1 MGKKRW
7 FTARERIAWGSP
19 VIVLGGDCAAANVS
33 IANGKL
39 LKPKFTTRHKC
50 NVGEIVDVE
59 MIEGLGG
66 RSLHDLAN
74 GPCMDPLRL
83 FLPEGK
89 ISEAEWQKRQRDAAR
104 EAGC

>member
-1 MGKKRW
+1 MKHRLA
-7 FTARERIAWGSP
+7 TARERIAWGSP
-19 VIVLGGDCAAANVS
+19 VIVLGGDCKAADPS

-39 LKPKFTTRHKC
+39 LKPDFRTLRPKC
-50 NVGEIVDVE
+50 NVGESVQVE

-66 RSLHDLAN
+66 RSLHAIAN
-74 GPCMDPLRL
+74 GPCMDPLKL

-89 ISEAEWQKRQRDAAR
+89 ISEAEWERRNRDAAQ